1 MKVPDP
7 SFTVSDVKNL
17 IGNRRILE
25 VMNSATQVNAE
36 MTMKDWED
44 FFMDPDRDGT
54 LLNVISL
61 GNLIMLNV
69 FYCLINILGF
79 FQSSVRQSS
88 SRM

>member
-69 FYCLINILGF
+69 FLLPL
-79 FQSSVRQSS
+79 
-88 SRM
+88 

>member
-61 GNLIMLNV
+61 GNLIMLN
-69 FYCLINILGF
+69 GF
-79 FQSSVRQSS
+79 LLSL
-88 SRM
+88 